1 MKYTHVKSAMLAVA
15 TLAFALVSA
24 PKSAFAST
32 ATATMAVS
40 ATVVNNCTVS
50 ANPLAFGSYSGSALN
65 VSTTI
70 SVTCNTGDAYSVG
83 LNAGSGTGATVS
95 NRLMSLGGTPGGA
108 TVAYSL
114 LSGSFTGTNW
124 GNSSGSWVTGTGS
137 GSAQTLTVY
146 GVVAA
151 GLFPTAGSYSDS
163 ITVTLTY

>member
-1 MKYTHVKSAMLAVA
+1 MVAAAALAIAV
-15 TLAFALVSA
+15 VV
-24 PKSAFAST
+24 PNSAFAST
-32 ATATMAVS
+32 TTATMNVS
-40 ATVVNNCTVS
+40 ATVVNSCNVT
-50 ANPLAFGSYSGSALN
+50 ANPLAFGQYSGAALN

-83 LNAGSGTGATVS
+83 LNAGGGSGATVT
-95 NRLMSLGGTPGGA
+95 NRIMTITGGGTS

-124 GNSSGSWVTGTGS
+124 GNSSGSWVTGTGN

-151 GLFPTAGSYSDS
+151 GLYPTAGSYADS
-163 ITVTLTY
+163 VTVTLTY